1 MSTTRQSLGYIE
13 QAGGNLS
20 RSLKRLSSGAK
31 IAHSGDDA
39 ASLAVSL
46 KLESAIHRSGAL
58 AKNIQNGNS
67 FLETQDSAHQHL
79 GTIITRMAE
88 LRTRF
93 DAPTL
98 NTQDGKNL
106 NHEFKELQ
114 QEAKSLSAKKFNG
127 ISLFSSGSDSASQ
140 LRVNTAVDGK
150 NTSSSITRNAFFKA
164 ILENSSTGSSVG
176 DTFTTQATF
185 GSYSGTVTPTA
196 GSTPN
201 QTVSGAG
208 GTTPD
213 QTVNALQGATTAQVI
228 NGIAGGTVPTQ
239 VVNGLQGTTSTQVV
253 KGAVGGTATTQTVN
267 GLQGS
272 TPGQVINGVVG
283 GTVPAQ
289 VVNALQ
295 GTTTTQVV
303 KGTVGGTT
311 PAQTVNGA
319 QGATPDQIIK
329 AVQGSAASVTLVAP
343 QKGTPP
349 TPFTLN
355 GTPNATPDLLWKSRF
370 DMSNPDGFR
379 GVSPV
384 IDNGRIIIG
393 DRSGTDTKIFNL
405 DSRDGRRITEY
416 EVNAQGGFV
425 AGISSDTLYHGNG
438 LSNELLAF
446 DKATGGE
453 KWRVNLGGP
462 VWNNPLVGQDGNVY
476 VGSNGAGGGLFS
488 IDPGGNILWNT
499 PLGSATFHGRAGFTQ
514 ANDGTLYIA
523 GRGGALRA
531 VNPVDGSEVWQNGP
545 LGDMRDFPVVAP
557 DQSVIVNSGDG
568 NTYAFNPDGSA
579 KWTYANGSPLQ
590 NRPAVAPSGNVFL
603 ARNNLDALD
612 SNGNLLWSLGGNGYI
627 GASSPVYEASTD
639 TVYVAQG
646 DTTGEVIAVDAS
658 SGTEKWRY
666 ATGGRIWSTPALD
679 ANGNLYV
686 ANNNGDFFAISTIE
700 PPADLTNVG
709 SGYDLAKAAPGIVI
723 DGADKGSLTA
733 TATVNGDGTLNVAF
747 SGRASGTGN
756 LTVTIMDTADS
767 PPLNASS
774 GSNYLPTETAPGVRV
789 LADGIAS
796 KPASLKTGLVA
807 LFDGDAAAPAG
818 GGAVAD
824 TSGAGNNGTV
834 ASAQAPTQETK
845 DRRTGAGAYVFDG
858 ANDKILLGDLP
869 ELSQGNELTV
879 SAWVYRNDTGDDRIV
894 SKSPSTNIADHIF
907 SLGVTSAGGGQSRIT
922 ARIGTDEMDA
932 TDLNG
937 SLTFPT
943 NEWTHLSM
951 SYDGM
956 KVRTFVNGAQDPNV
970 HDVRGNLKS
979 SFDLVTIGNVN
990 NGADRHFN
998 GKLDDVG
1005 IWNRALT
1012 AGEIQSLAGPGNLTA
1027 AATINADGTLK
1038 LTPSGTSA
1046 TDDTFS
1052 VEIDSGKYYLNNL
1065 SGIGSNYDGGTPEAN
1080 PTVTITGADAGTASG
1095 TATVRADGKIDV
1107 ALSGTPTGAG
1117 NLTLKVNPG
1126 IGRAPANLSGI
1137 GSGYDGATPE
1147 ANPVVTITGAD
1158 KGTLAGTA
1166 TVKADGT
1173 IDVAFTGAPTGTGNL
1188 IVSIADGLDKPPANL
1203 AGIGSGYDPGETA
1216 PLVTITG
1223 TDKGTLAGTA
1233 TVNAN
1238 GTLNV
1243 AFSGNPADVGN
1254 LNLDVAKGVVRN
1266 PANLANLGSGYD
1278 PAEPVPGVT
1287 ITGADKGTFAGTSSI
1302 NADGTVNITF
1312 TGSPIGSGALN
1323 IAIADGLDNPP
1334 ANLAGIGS
1342 GYDPAETA
1350 PTVTITGA
1358 DKGTMAGTATVNA
1371 NGTLDVAFSGNPAD
1385 IGNLNLAVASGVV
1398 RNPANLANH
1407 GSGYSPSEPVPVV
1420 TITGTDKGSIAG
1432 TSSINP
1438 DGTVNVAFTG
1448 VASGTGA
1455 LSIAIADGIDK
1466 RPANLSG
1473 IGSGY
1478 DPAET
1483 APAVTITGSDKG
1495 TLAGTATVNPNGTLD
1510 IAFAGNPADIGN
1522 LNVDAASGV
1531 VRNPANLAN
1540 LGSGYDPAEPV
1551 PVVTITGADKGTFAG
1566 TSSVNPDGT
1575 VNVAFTGTPTG
1586 SGALNVA
1593 LADGLDNPPANLT
1606 GIGSGYDPAETAPTV
1621 TITGADKGTIAGT
1634 ATINPNGT
1642 LDIAFSGDP
1651 ADIGNLNLTV
1661 ASGAVRNPAG
1671 LSGLGSGYDP
1681 TEAAPVV
1688 TITGADKGSFG
1699 ATSSIKADGTLD
1711 LNFSGTAVGTGNLI
1725 LKVADGVSQIPT
1737 LTGIGSGYSSGDP
1750 APVVTITGT
1759 DKGTLTASSLIN
1771 ANGTLDL
1778 NFSGSTTGPGNLTV
1792 SLANGLTHVA
1802 NLSGVGSG
1810 YGPMEAAPTINV
1822 SGADAGSLG
1831 GTATIKPDG
1840 TLDLNFSGNAS
1851 GTGPL
1856 SVQATNGII
1865 QSPANVSGLGSGH
1878 NPAGT
1883 PPVVTI
1889 NGADKGTLV
1898 ATPTV
1903 MANGTVELSFS
1914 GNATGTGP
1922 LTLTLAGEI
1931 VSSSSFDRSLLD
1943 LEGDLWDFS
1952 IADFKSYTQ
1961 LLSES
1966 RAINGAEQNGLN
1978 HDWDRVSSK
1987 LTNLES
1993 AYGRINDTDMAQE
2006 MTEMSKSMLV
2016 NQSAAKLLAQHNRI
2030 NSNALLTLQ
2039 QLGSNL

>member
-1 MSTTRQSLGYIE
+1 MQMHAISTTRQSLGYIE
-13 QAGGNLS
+13 RAGDNLS
-20 RSLKRLSSGAK
+20 QSLKRLSSGSK
-31 IAHSGDDA
+31 ITHSGDDA

-46 KLESAIHRSGAL
+46 KLGSAIHRSGAL

-93 DAPTL
+93 DDPTL

-127 ISLFSSGSDSASQ
+127 ISLFSSESDSASQ

-208 GTTPD
+208 GTAPD
-213 QTVNALQGATTAQVI
+213 QTVNA
-228 NGIAGGTVPTQ
+228 
-239 VVNGLQGTTSTQVV
+239 
-253 KGAVGGTATTQTVN
+253 
-267 GLQGS
+267 LQGS

-283 GTVPAQ
+283 GTVSAQ

-295 GTTTTQVV
+295 GATTTQVV

-329 AVQGSAASVTLVAP
+329 AVQGSAGSVTLVAP

-355 GTPNATPDLLWKSRF
+355 STPNATPDLLWKSRF
-370 DMSNPDGFR
+370 DMSSVDGF
-379 GVSPV
+379 GGASPV
-384 IDNGRIIIG
+384 IDNGKIIVR
-393 DRSGTDTKIFNL
+393 DKNGTDSKVFSL

-416 EVNAQGGFV
+416 AVNAEGGRMAEV
-425 AGISSDTLYHGNG
+425 SADTLYCGNG
-438 LSNELLAF
+438 NSNELLAF
-446 DKATGGE
+446 DKATGAE

-462 VWNNPLVGQDGNVY
+462 VWNKPLVGQDGNVY

-499 PLGSATFHGRAGFTQ
+499 PLGSATFHGRGGFTQ
-514 ANDGTLYIA
+514 ANDGTLYLA

-545 LGDMRDFPVVAP
+545 LGDMRGQAVVAP
-557 DQSVIVNSGDG
+557 DQSVIVNAGDG
-568 NTYAFNPDGSA
+568 TTYAFNPDGSA
-579 KWTYANGSPLQ
+579 KWTYANGSPVQ

-603 ARNNLDALD
+603 TQTSLDALD
-612 SNGNLLWSLGGNGYI
+612 SNGNLLWSLAGNGYI

-639 TVYVAQG
+639 TVYVTQG
-646 DTTGEVIAVDAS
+646 PSPGSVIAVDAT

-666 ATGGRIWSTPALD
+666 TTGGKVWSTPALD

-686 ANNNGDFFAISTIE
+686 ANNNGDFFAISTIG

-709 SGYDLAKAAPGIVI
+709 SGYDLAKAAPGVVI

-756 LTVTIMDTADS
+756 LTVTVMDTADT
-767 PPLNASS
+767 PPLNASA

-824 TSGAGNNGTV
+824 ASGAGNNGTV

-894 SKSPSTNIADHIF
+894 CKSPSTNVVDHIF

-932 TDLNG
+932 TNLNG

-1012 AGEIQSLAGPGNLTA
+1012 AAEIQSLAGPGNLTA

-1173 IDVAFTGAPTGTGNL
+1173 IDVAFAGAPTGTGNL
-1188 IVSIADGLDKPPANL
+1188 TVSIADGLDKPPTNL
-1203 AGIGSGYDPGETA
+1203 AGIGSGYDPGEAA
-1216 PLVTITG
+1216 PAVTITG

-1238 GTLNV
+1238 GTLDV

-1266 PANLANLGSGYD
+1266 PADLANLGSGYD
-1278 PAEPVPGVT
+1278 PAESVPGVT

-1312 TGSPIGSGALN
+1312 TGSP
-1323 IAIADGLDNPP
+1323 
-1334 ANLAGIGS
+1334 
-1342 GYDPAETA
+1342 
-1350 PTVTITGA
+1350 
-1358 DKGTMAGTATVNA
+1358 
-1371 NGTLDVAFSGNPAD
+1371 
-1385 IGNLNLAVASGVV
+1385 
-1398 RNPANLANH
+1398 
-1407 GSGYSPSEPVPVV
+1407 
-1420 TITGTDKGSIAG
+1420 
-1432 TSSINP
+1432 
-1438 DGTVNVAFTG
+1438 
-1448 VASGTGA
+1448 
-1455 LSIAIADGIDK
+1455 
-1466 RPANLSG
+1466 
-1473 IGSGY
+1473 
-1478 DPAET
+1478 
-1483 APAVTITGSDKG
+1483 
-1495 TLAGTATVNPNGTLD
+1495 
-1510 IAFAGNPADIGN
+1510 
-1522 LNVDAASGV
+1522 
-1531 VRNPANLAN
+1531 
-1540 LGSGYDPAEPV
+1540 
-1551 PVVTITGADKGTFAG
+1551 
-1566 TSSVNPDGT
+1566 
-1575 VNVAFTGTPTG
+1575 TG

-1593 LADGLDNPPANLT
+1593 IADGLDNPPANLT

-1621 TITGADKGTIAGT
+1621 TITGTDKGSMTGT
-1634 ATINPNGT
+1634 ATINANGT
-1642 LDIAFSGDP
+1642 LDVAFSGNP
-1651 ADIGNLNLTV
+1651 ADVGNLNLAV

-1688 TITGADKGSFG
+1688 TITGADKGSLG
-1699 ATSSIKADGTLD
+1699 AISSIKADGTLD
-1711 LNFSGTAVGTGNLI
+1711 LNFSGAVGGIGNLI

-1737 LTGIGSGYSSGDP
+1737 LTGIGSGYSAGDP
-1750 APVVTITGT
+1750 APVVTINGA
-1759 DKGTLTASSLIN
+1759 DKGTLAASSIIN
-1771 ANGTLDL
+1771 ADGTLDL
-1778 NFSGSTTGPGNLTV
+1778 SFSGSTTGPGNL
-1792 SLANGLTHVA
+1792 SLSIANGLAHVA

-1856 SVQATNGII
+1856 SVQASNGII
-1865 QSPANVSGLGSGH
+1865 QSPASVSGLGSGH
-1878 NPAGT
+1878 DPGAP

-1898 ATPTV
+1898 GTPV
-1903 MANGTVELSFS
+1903 VKANGTVDLSFS
-1914 GNATGTGP
+1914 GTAAGTGP
-1922 LTLTLAGEI
+1922 LAVILGGDV
-1931 VSSSSFDRSLLD
+1931 VSSSSFDRSLID

-1952 IADFKSYTQ
+1952 IADFNSYTQ
-1961 LLSES
+1961 LLAES

>member
-1 MSTTRQSLGYIE
+1 
-13 QAGGNLS
+13 
-20 RSLKRLSSGAK
+20 
-31 IAHSGDDA
+31 
-39 ASLAVSL
+39 
-46 KLESAIHRSGAL
+46 
-58 AKNIQNGNS
+58 
-67 FLETQDSAHQHL
+67 
-79 GTIITRMAE
+79 
-88 LRTRF
+88 
-93 DAPTL
+93 
-98 NTQDGKNL
+98 
-106 NHEFKELQ
+106 
-114 QEAKSLSAKKFNG
+114 
-127 ISLFSSGSDSASQ
+127 
-140 LRVNTAVDGK
+140 
-150 NTSSSITRNAFFKA
+150 
-164 ILENSSTGSSVG
+164 
-176 DTFTTQATF
+176 
-185 GSYSGTVTPTA
+185 
-196 GSTPN
+196 
-201 QTVSGAG
+201 
-208 GTTPD
+208 
-213 QTVNALQGATTAQVI
+213 
-228 NGIAGGTVPTQ
+228 
-239 VVNGLQGTTSTQVV
+239 
-253 KGAVGGTATTQTVN
+253 
-267 GLQGS
+267 
-272 TPGQVINGVVG
+272 
-283 GTVPAQ
+283 
-289 VVNALQ
+289 
-295 GTTTTQVV
+295 
-303 KGTVGGTT
+303 
-311 PAQTVNGA
+311 
-319 QGATPDQIIK
+319 
-329 AVQGSAASVTLVAP
+329 
-343 QKGTPP
+343 
-349 TPFTLN
+349 
-355 GTPNATPDLLWKSRF
+355 
-370 DMSNPDGFR
+370 
-379 GVSPV
+379 
-384 IDNGRIIIG
+384 
-393 DRSGTDTKIFNL
+393 
-405 DSRDGRRITEY
+405 
-416 EVNAQGGFV
+416 
-425 AGISSDTLYHGNG
+425 
-438 LSNELLAF
+438 
-446 DKATGGE
+446 
-453 KWRVNLGGP
+453 
-462 VWNNPLVGQDGNVY
+462 
-476 VGSNGAGGGLFS
+476 
-488 IDPGGNILWNT
+488 
-499 PLGSATFHGRAGFTQ
+499 
-514 ANDGTLYIA
+514 
-523 GRGGALRA
+523 
-531 VNPVDGSEVWQNGP
+531 
-545 LGDMRDFPVVAP
+545 
-557 DQSVIVNSGDG
+557 
-568 NTYAFNPDGSA
+568 
-579 KWTYANGSPLQ
+579 
-590 NRPAVAPSGNVFL
+590 
-603 ARNNLDALD
+603 
-612 SNGNLLWSLGGNGYI
+612 
-627 GASSPVYEASTD
+627 
-639 TVYVAQG
+639 
-646 DTTGEVIAVDAS
+646 
-658 SGTEKWRY
+658 
-666 ATGGRIWSTPALD
+666 
-679 ANGNLYV
+679 
-686 ANNNGDFFAISTIE
+686 
-700 PPADLTNVG
+700 
-709 SGYDLAKAAPGIVI
+709 
-723 DGADKGSLTA
+723 
-733 TATVNGDGTLNVAF
+733 
-747 SGRASGTGN
+747 
-756 LTVTIMDTADS
+756 
-767 PPLNASS
+767 LNASS

-858 ANDKILLGDLP
+858 ANDKIMLGDLP

-894 SKSPSTNIADHIF
+894 CKSPSTNVADHVF
-907 SLGVTSAGGGQSRIT
+907 SLGVTNAGGGQSRIK

-970 HDVRGNLKS
+970 HDVRGNVKS

-990 NGADRHFN
+990 NGDDRHFN

-1158 KGTLAGTA
+1158 KGTLAGDA

-1173 IDVAFTGAPTGTGNL
+1173 IDIAFSGAPTGTGNL

-1203 AGIGSGYDPGETA
+1203 AGIGLGYDPGETA

-1254 LNLDVAKGVVRN
+1254 LNVDVAKGVIRN

-1278 PAEPVPGVT
+1278 PAESVPGVT

-1407 GSGYSPSEPVPVV
+1407 GSGYNPSEPVPVV
-1420 TITGTDKGSIAG
+1420 TITGADKGTIAG

-1540 LGSGYDPAEPV
+1540 LGSGYDPTEPV

-1575 VNVAFTGTPTG
+1575 VNVAFTGNPTG

-1606 GIGSGYDPAETAPTV
+1606 GIGSGYDPAETAPMV

-1634 ATINPNGT
+1634 ATINANGT

-1651 ADIGNLNLTV
+1651 ADLGNLNLVV
-1661 ASGAVRNPAG
+1661 ASGVVRNPAG
-1671 LSGLGSGYDP
+1671 LLGLGSGYNP
-1681 TEAAPVV
+1681 TETAPVV
-1688 TITGADKGSFG
+1688 TITGTDKGSLG

-1711 LNFSGTAVGTGNLI
+1711 LNFSGTAGGTGTLI

-1737 LTGIGSGYSSGDP
+1737 LTGIGSGYSSGDA
-1750 APVVTITGT
+1750 APVVTIMGT
-1759 DKGTLTASSLIN
+1759 DKGTLTANSVIN
-1771 ANGTLDL
+1771 ANGTLNL
-1778 NFSGSTTGPGNLTV
+1778 NFLGSTTGPGNLTV
-1792 SLANGLTHVA
+1792 NIANGLAHVA

-1810 YGPMEAAPTINV
+1810 YDPTETAPTINI
-1822 SGADAGSLG
+1822 SGADAGSLA
-1831 GTATIKPDG
+1831 GTATLKPDG
-1840 TLDLNFSGNAS
+1840 TVDLNFSGNAS
-1851 GTGPL
+1851 GTGSL
-1856 SVQATNGII
+1856 SVQTSNGII
-1865 QSPANVSGLGSGH
+1865 QSPANASGLGSGH
-1878 NPAGT
+1878 NPAGA

-1889 NGADKGTLV
+1889 SGADKGTLI

-1922 LTLTLAGEI
+1922 LAVTLAGDV
-1931 VSSSSFDRSLLD
+1931 VSSSSFDRSLID
-1943 LEGDLWDFS
+1943 LEGDLWDYS
-1952 IADFKSYTQ
+1952 IADFESYSQ
-1961 LLSES
+1961 ILAES

-1978 HDWDRVSSK
+1978 HDWERVSGK
-1987 LTNLES
+1987 LVNLES

-2016 NQSAAKLLAQHNRI
+2016 KESAAKLLAKHNRI

-2039 QLGSNL
+2039 QLGSNF